1 MRGSVARRISALV
14 GALIVVGAVVTTL
27 TWGVSTSHQASSG
40 KVAGS
45 SQPIACLSPRAPST
59 THVTSWLPQHGG
71 AIDYEPEN
79 AGVMRK
85 SSPLS
90 LRLAHSVQVATGH
103 GFRISTVREFHSL
116 SCVVDWDFVMSR
128 PGGGVAFVRV
138 LQLRSPLNEMS
149 FPLVGNQQP
158 RERLANGTEVVRSLE
173 PNRSSVTVI
182 SVRRD
187 GLLIFLQVRSP
198 SGPDPTGWPTTTM
211 PPTTISTIPVSAIP
225 AALTISQATAAALSI
240 SNRVTT
246 S

>member
-1 MRGSVARRISALV
+1 MRGSVAGGISALV
-14 GALIVVGAVVTTL
+14 GALIVVGTVVTTL
-27 TWGVSTSHQASSG
+27 TCSASTFDQASSK
-40 KVAGS
+40 KVAGT
-45 SQPIACLSPRAPST
+45 SQPVACLSPRAPST
-59 THVTSWLPQHGG
+59 AHVTSWLPQHGG

-85 SSPLS
+85 SSPLA
-90 LRLAHSVQVATGH
+90 LRLAQSVQVATGH

-149 FPLVGNQQP
+149 FPLVGTQQP

-198 SGPDPTGWPTTTM
+198 SGPDPTGWPTTT
-211 PPTTISTIPVSAIP
+211 ISTIPVSGIP

-240 SNRVTT
+240 SNRVAT